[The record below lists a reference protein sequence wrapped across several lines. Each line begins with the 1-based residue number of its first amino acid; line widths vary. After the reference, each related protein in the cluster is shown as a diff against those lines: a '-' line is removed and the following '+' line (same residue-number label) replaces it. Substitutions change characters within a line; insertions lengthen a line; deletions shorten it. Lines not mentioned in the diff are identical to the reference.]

1 MADSD
6 ICPDCGYIMTPD
18 VMVINGIQYCMSVC
32 DGKFGS
38 EPSCPPAR
46 TLRTQLQQLKW
57 REIEPVPQPMS
68 HAAPQ

>member
-1 MADSD
+1 MEDQGR
-6 ICPDCGYIMTPD
+6 CPDCGDIMTPD

-46 TLRTQLQQLKW
+46 ALRTRLQQLKW
-57 REIEPVPQPMS
+57 RETEPVPQPMS
-68 HAAPQ
+68 RTTPQ